1 MKINSLKR
9 SHIWEIQPISILR
22 QVRDNNGK
30 IKAQKLPV
38 KELLKNVRNAIKP
51 QSSSENDIER
61 LIKELL
67 WNQTFIILYCKLF
80 YL

>member
-30 IKAQKLPV
+30 IKVQKLPV
-38 KELLKNVRNAIKP
+38 KELQTNIRNAIKP
-51 QSSSENDIER
+51 QSSLENDIER

-67 WNQTFIILYCKLF
+67 LNQTIILYYKLF